1 MKLNTYLPVSIKKL
15 RSRLVAISV
24 FSFLFFENKNHVYLL
39 SIFCILDFE
48 NRKPNLFDSCIL
60 ILDWKKIERE
70 MCRDVKIKI

>member
-1 MKLNTYLPVSIKKL
+1 MKLNTYLPVSIKKI

-39 SIFCILDFE
+39 SIFCIFDFE